1 MNEIAERLEKV
12 RENIALSIQRS
23 GRKINEVSLCAVTKY
38 VETDRIALAADA
50 GVTIIG
56 ENRAQEFSQKLTFYK
71 QRQLS
76 AHFIGQLQT
85 NKVKYICGN
94 ADLIQSVD
102 RDVLLSEI
110 QSKAQKLGITQPILI
125 QVNIG
130 NEPQK
135 GGILLSE
142 TERLVDEVESLT
154 NVKLRGFMCVPP
166 AGDPEDTRLYFRKMH
181 DLFEK
186 FKQIDP
192 AMDVLSMGMS
202 HDYTVAI
209 EEGATL
215 IRVGTAI
222 FGPRQI
228 VGGISING

>member
-23 GRKINEVSLCAVTKY
+23 GRKMNEVSLCAVTKY

-110 QSKAQKLGITQPILI
+110 QSKAQKLGIIQPILI

-142 TERLVDEVESLT
+142 TERF
-154 NVKLRGFMCVPP
+154 VKLRGFMCVPP